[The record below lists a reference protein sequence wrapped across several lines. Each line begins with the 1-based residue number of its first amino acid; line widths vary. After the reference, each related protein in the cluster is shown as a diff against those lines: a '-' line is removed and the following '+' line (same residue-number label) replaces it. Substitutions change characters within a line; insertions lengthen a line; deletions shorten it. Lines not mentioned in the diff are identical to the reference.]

1 MRLDFLLHGLL
12 MAIITIAGCT
22 NTSRSSSSSAASSAA
37 SSSLQPA
44 TQPTAAKPV
53 VGSRPLIDF
62 ARGAGGFPL
71 AEDALPDSRDELVT
85 SLSEEYR
92 ARVKIAD
99 DAKPV
104 IATGADYPNL
114 ETLDVDLSGGK
125 IKSAYRPSTFK
136 AVGRLHRR
144 VLHVDRLSYTARPLQ
159 YVDGSTNLRIT
170 ARDVTLGLL
179 HGRGEQAALVMT
191 DAKEGHVNFEVPL
204 EDLRSMFKVS
214 AKSGGSRAG
223 YTVSDVQMK
232 LISYDSRSLTC
243 ELKVRGFWV
252 LLPTSF
258 KLTGRID
265 IDDQFNAHLSN
276 IACTGVDVG
285 GVLLAGFIDNALKKY
300 DGRVMPLASF
310 PGGRIK
316 IRDVKIDVDDSLRI
330 YAAFGS

>member
-1 MRLDFLLHGLL
+1 MRPDILLHALL
-12 MAIITIAGCT
+12 IAIILIGGCT
-22 NTSRSSSSSAASSAA
+22 TSSRQNSTAAASSGF
-37 SSSLQPA
+37 QPA
-44 TQPTAAKPV
+44 TQPAAAKPV
-53 VGSRPLIDF
+53 LGTRPLIDF

-71 AEDALPDSRDELVT
+71 AEDALPDSRDGLVA
-85 SLSEEYR
+85 SLSGEYR
-92 ARVKIAD
+92 ARVTVAGD
-99 DAKPV
+99 VTPV
-104 IATGADYPNL
+104 VATGSDYPKL
-114 ETLDVDLSGGK
+114 ESLTVDLSGSK

-136 AVGRLHRR
+136 AVGRLQRR
-144 VLHVDRLSYTARPLQ
+144 VLHVDHLSYTATPLQ

-170 ARDVTLGLL
+170 AHDVTLGLL

-191 DAKEGHVNFEVPL
+191 DAKDGRVNFEVPL

-223 YTVSDVQMK
+223 YSVSDVQMK
-232 LISYDSRSLTC
+232 LIAHDSRSLTC

-252 LLPTSF
+252 LLPTAF

-276 IACTGVDVG
+276 IACKGEDVG
-285 GVLLAGFIDNALKKY
+285 GVLLGGFIDNALKKY

-316 IRDVKIDVDDSLRI
+316 IRDVKISVDDSLRI
-330 YAAFGS
+330 YAAFGA